1 MEGIGTLYPRKS
13 TYRFHGTLDKGRA
26 AEKDVPGVPLGPQ
39 GILHYGPPRREIGHG
54 ITVVFQHENPG
65 QTEAH
70 GFTGNGHMRCPAPPP
85 SFRVPYTRKTLGDNV
100 GSFKGDLCF
109 FPAFG
114 PIVQVYTITG
124 KRIHPNIV
132 CVKLLNKHTNYIGT
146 SMSSL
151 LIVESP
157 AKCAKIQ
164 GYLGP
169 GWRVIATMGH
179 IRSLEE
185 DLGAVGL
192 DRDFEPRFQWIREK
206 AKAIAQ
212 IKEAAATAKTIY
224 LASDD
229 DREGEAISYS
239 VAQLLKLNPAT
250 TPRAV
255 FREITES
262 AVRAAVAAPR
272 RLDMNRV
279 HAQQARAVLDMMVGF
294 TISPLLWKY
303 VGPALSAGRCQT
315 PALRLLVDQEKAIG
329 QHTVSTA
336 WKIKGVWTGGAPFTA
351 TMTEELEDEES
362 ATNYL
367 ENIHAETPGK
377 ITSAATKPTTEYPPK
392 PLITST
398 LQQEASASMGLQPK
412 RTMQIAQ
419 RLYEAGHITYMR
431 TDSAVLSE
439 EAAAAAAAWVRTT
452 FGEEYTGS
460 VKKSKPQATRT
471 TAGAPAAQE
480 AHEAIRPTHVERV
493 DLPQG
498 EDWNAVDRKIY
509 KLIWSRAVQ
518 SVMTPAKGEQRTVE
532 FVATGDPGEFVWRA
546 VWKRQLF
553 LGWRKIGAAA
563 TNLDETEAEQLNES
577 WTAAEKLVEGGAL
590 NWLSLE
596 AWPEDS
602 RPPARYTEATLV
614 RELEKRGIGRPSTF
628 ASLVGTVLDKGYA
641 EKRDTP
647 PREVAVTRLRVEGP
661 GQWPPTSL
669 QEMKKV
675 GAEKQKLAP
684 TPLGLS
690 VLEFCIKEFDG
701 LFTYEFTRSME
712 ARLDGIADG
721 TEAWK
726 QLCRDTWA
734 SYQANYTVL
743 KEGKGAV
750 APAAARQRMFAG
762 GIKAVQSK
770 KGPLLLKEGAT
781 KEATVFYGWPEGK
794 SFQDITEA
802 DVAAFMATKVQPTAV
817 GQYNGKPILRKPGPY
832 GTYAECDGIKVPW
845 KDEDTLE
852 TLAAKFEAKTKS
864 ALHTLG
870 PFEFRTGPYGVF
882 MFKKDLTGTARKF
895 VNVPSGV
902 DPKVLTQEAATKM
915 YQTGLQQKAKGQA
928 YKKKN
933 ST

>member
-1 MEGIGTLYPRKS
+1 
-13 TYRFHGTLDKGRA
+13 
-26 AEKDVPGVPLGPQ
+26 
-39 GILHYGPPRREIGHG
+39 
-54 ITVVFQHENPG
+54 
-65 QTEAH
+65 
-70 GFTGNGHMRCPAPPP
+70 
-85 SFRVPYTRKTLGDNV
+85 
-100 GSFKGDLCF
+100 
-109 FPAFG
+109 
-114 PIVQVYTITG
+114 
-124 KRIHPNIV
+124 
-132 CVKLLNKHTNYIGT
+132 LLNKPANYVGT

-212 IKEAAATAKTIY
+212 IKEAAAAAKIIY

-336 WKIKGVWTGGAPFTA
+336 WKIKGTWTGGAPFVA

-431 TDSAVLSE
+431 TDSPVLSE

-452 FGEEYTGS
+452 FGEEYAGS
-460 VKKSKPQATRT
+460 AKKSKSQPTQTKAA
-471 TAGAPAAQE
+471 AGAQEAHESRKQVSSTNAQE

-498 EDWNAVDRKIY
+498 EDWNAADRKIY

-518 SVMTPAKGEQRTVE
+518 SIMTPAKGEQRTVE

-577 WTAAEKLVEGGAL
+577 WTAAEKLVEGGTL

-628 ASLVGTVLDKGYA
+628 ASLVGTVLDKAYA
-641 EKRDTP
+641 EKRDTQ
-647 PREVAVTRLRVEGP
+647 PREVAVTRLRVEEP

-701 LFTYEFTRSME
+701 LFTYEFTKSME

-721 TEAWK
+721 REAWK
-726 QLCRDTWA
+726 ELCRDTWA
-734 SYQANYTVL
+734 SYQANYTLL

-750 APAAARQRMFAG
+750 APAAARQRTFAG

-770 KGPLLLKEGAT
+770 KGPLLLKEDAAN
-781 KEATVFYGWPEGK
+781 KANTVFYGWPAGI
-794 SFQDITEA
+794 SFQDITEE
-802 DVAAFMATKVQPTAV
+802 DVAKFMAAKVQPASV
-817 GQYNGKPILRKPGPY
+817 GEYNGKPILRKPGPY
-832 GTYAECDGIKVPW
+832 GSYAECDGVKVPW

-852 TLAAKFEAKTKS
+852 TLAAKFDAKIKS

-902 DPKVLTQEAATKM
+902 DPKALTQEAATKM
-915 YQTGLQQKAKGQA
+915 YQTGLQQKAKAHA

-933 ST
+933 SPQ

>member
-1 MEGIGTLYPRKS
+1 M
-13 TYRFHGTLDKGRA
+13 A
-26 AEKDVPGVPLGPQ
+26 
-39 GILHYGPPRREIGHG
+39 
-54 ITVVFQHENPG
+54 
-65 QTEAH
+65 
-70 GFTGNGHMRCPAPPP
+70 
-85 SFRVPYTRKTLGDNV
+85 
-100 GSFKGDLCF
+100 
-109 FPAFG
+109 
-114 PIVQVYTITG
+114 
-124 KRIHPNIV
+124 
-132 CVKLLNKHTNYIGT
+132 
-146 SMSSL
+146 SL

-164 GYLGP
+164 GYLGA

-212 IKEAAATAKTIY
+212 IKEAAASAKTIY

-239 VAQLLKLNPAT
+239 VAQLLKLNPTT

-315 PALRLLVDQEKAIG
+315 PALRLLVDQEKLIG

-351 TMTEELEDEES
+351 TMVEELEDQES

-367 ENIHAETPGK
+367 ENIHADTPGK
-377 ITSAATKPTTEYPPK
+377 ITLAVTKPTTEYPPK

-398 LQQEASASMGLQPK
+398 LQQEASASMSLQPK

-431 TDSAVLSE
+431 TDSPVLSE

-460 VKKSKPQATRT
+460 AKKSKSQATRAA
-471 TAGAPAAQE
+471 AGPPAAQEAHEPRKQVGSAAGPPAAQE
-480 AHEAIRPTHVERV
+480 AHEAIRPTHVERAE
-493 DLPQG
+493 LPQG
-498 EDWNAVDRKIY
+498 EDWNAVDRKLY
-509 KLIWSRAVQ
+509 KLIWSRAIQ
-518 SVMTPAKGEQRTVE
+518 SIMTPAKGEQRTVE

-553 LGWRKIGAAA
+553 LGWRKIGAAV

-577 WTAAEKLVEGGAL
+577 WAAATQLVEGGAL

-647 PREVAVTRLRVEGP
+647 ARDVAVTRLRIDGP
-661 GQWPPTSL
+661 GQWPPTTL
-669 QEMKKV
+669 QGMKKV

-690 VLEFCIKEFDG
+690 VLEFCVKEFDG
-701 LFTYEFTRSME
+701 LFNYDFTRSME
-712 ARLDGIADG
+712 TRLDGIAEG

-726 QLCRDTWA
+726 ELCRDTWA
-734 SYQANYTVL
+734 SYQANYTAL
-743 KEGKGAV
+743 KEGKGAA

-770 KGPLLLKEGAT
+770 KGPILLKEDAAN
-781 KEATVFYGWPEGK
+781 KDNTVFYGWPEGK

-802 DVAAFMATKVQPTAV
+802 DVVAFLATKVQPAAV
-817 GQYNGKPILRKPGPY
+817 GQHNGKAILKKSGPY
-832 GTYAECDGIKVPW
+832 GTYAECNGVKVPW
-845 KDEDTLE
+845 TAEDTLE

-882 MFKKDLTGTARKF
+882 MFKKDLTGPARKF

-902 DPKVLTQEAATKM
+902 DPKTLTQEAATKM

-933 ST
+933 G